1 MAKGQRAGFRV
12 ARGTARNTTL
22 KSAEDA
28 RRAVL
33 LHQEGRFAEAAEFY
47 ASALKRDPANA
58 RTRHML
64 GLCLAN
70 CGRLDEAE
78 AALRLAASRLPDDAD
93 VAAGLGDVLAQK
105 SGAAEEAMACYE
117 RALALKPAHRA
128 ARTGLSRLLA
138 VGGSV
143 ERLRRQAAEIPDDAD
158 TALALGLAMIAA
170 GEDPALAVS
179 QWVQAARRGILTAE
193 QLRTEGGLAHSRVRM
208 VEALALFQAA
218 VAVNPSDAPVHC
230 NIGALLLDMHRL
242 REAAEALQKAF
253 ALDPNHA
260 LTLLNMAVLYAKDDR
275 YSEALDYYRRTLRI
289 APGIAAALLG
299 AIKMSQHICQWG
311 GIPGWEAEL
320 SRALARGDAE
330 NLDPFVLLACNVT
343 PTEHLLAGRI
353 YAQQCRVAPSDRL
366 PPPPPAVPG
375 RRIRIGYLSNDF
387 YGHATAFLAAGM
399 FEQHDRE
406 TFETFAYSFSPDDGS
421 SMRRRIEK
429 AFDHFV
435 EIGHL
440 SDGDAARRIREDGID
455 ILVDLKGYTKGCR
468 TQIMV
473 LRPAPVQVNYLGY
486 PGTMGADFIDYVIG
500 DPVVTPFSAAAGFDE
515 KIVQLPDC
523 YQPNDRRREV
533 AETPP
538 TRAECGLPEG
548 AFVFCCF
555 NNTYKITPEMFAAWL
570 RLLDQVPGSVLWLFE
585 ANPTARDNLAYE
597 AASRGIEPERLIFAP
612 LVGQG
617 LHLARYAHADLFLDT
632 RPYNAHTTA
641 SDALWAGVPVVTLP
655 GDSFPARVAASLL
668 RAVGL
673 PELVTASIEEYE
685 ALALALARD
694 PDRRAALRARLREA
708 REHAPLFDTAAF
720 TSGIEAAYKR
730 MHALRCASKP
740 PEAFAVPRAEKGN

>member
-1 MAKGQRAGFRV
+1 MAKGQRAGFRM

-78 AALRLAASRLPDDAD
+78 ASLRLAASRLPDDAD

-230 NIGALLLDMHRL
+230 NIGALLLDMHRP

-260 LTLLNMAVLYAKDDR
+260 LTLLNMAVLYAKADR

-289 APGIAAALLG
+289 NPGIAAALLG

-311 GIPGWEAEL
+311 GISGWEAEL

-330 NLDPFVLLACNVT
+330 NLDPFALLACNVT
-343 PTEHLLAGRI
+343 PEEHLLAGRI
-353 YAQQCRVAPSDRL
+353 YARQCRVASSDRL

-399 FEQHDRE
+399 FEQHDRAA
-406 TFETFAYSFSPDDGS
+406 FETFAYSFSPDDGS

-500 DPVVTPFSAAAGFDE
+500 DAVVTPFSAAAGFDE

-523 YQPNDRRREV
+523 YQPNDSRREV
-533 AETPP
+533 AKIPP
-538 TRAECGLPEG
+538 TRAECGLPED

-555 NNTYKITPEMFAAWL
+555 NNTYKITSETFTLWL

-585 ANPTARDNLAYE
+585 ANPLARDALFYE

-612 LVGQG
+612 PLKQDW
-617 LHLARYAHADLFLDT
+617 HIARYVHADLFLDT
-632 RPYNAHTTA
+632 LPVNAHTTA
-641 SDALWAGVPVVTLP
+641 SDALWAGVPLLTLP
-655 GDSFPARVAASLL
+655 GDSFVARVAASLL
-668 RAVGL
+668 HAVGL
-673 PELVTASIEEYE
+673 PELVASSLAEYE
-685 ALALALARD
+685 AIALVLARN
-694 PDRRAALRARLREA
+694 PERRAALKARLREA
-708 REHAPLFDTAAF
+708 RADAPLFDTV
-720 TSGIEAAYKR
+720 TYTRNLEAAYKR
-730 MHALRCASKP
+730 MHALRCAGKP